1 MAQFDITKYK
11 ADPRYFYYVGEWE
24 KVARAEDEARVLLED
39 PSMHELAMSELSM
52 LAEKK
57 NVLEAEI
64 LQMEKDATPEREYPN
79 EIILEVRAGAG
90 GEEAALFAEEL
101 ARAYLIYATAKGWK
115 HTMLDESRA
124 AQGGYKEAQ
133 IEIKGKDCYKILRFE
148 TGVHRVQRVPA
159 TEKMGRIHTSTCT
172 VAIMPIYK
180 RTNVVVPPS
189 DLEIE
194 FSRSGGKGGQNVNKV
209 ETAVRI
215 IHKPTGLDVRVTTER
230 SQAANREKAMTLL
243 LSRLQEKKDEEEE
256 VALSEHRKAQVGR
269 AERSE
274 KIRTY
279 NFPQDRVT
287 DHRIRENFSGIELIM
302 EGRLEKLL
310 SAVAVLADPTFD
322 PSAAPDDDD
331 E

>member
-1 MAQFDITKYK
+1 MTFDITKYK
-11 ADPRYFYYVGEWE
+11 SDQRYFYYVGEWE
-24 KVARAEDEARVLLED
+24 RITKAEAEAQALLGDE
-39 PSMHELAMSELSM
+39 SMKELAEGELRD
-52 LAEKK
+52 LAEQKK
-57 NVLEAEI
+57 KVETEI
-64 LQMEKDATPEREYPN
+64 LQMEKDATPPREFPN
-79 EIILEVRAGAG
+79 EIIIEVRAGAG

-101 ARAYLIYATAKGWK
+101 ARAYLIFATSKGWTHK
-115 HTMLDESRA
+115 MLDESRA

-180 RTNVVVPPS
+180 RTTIVVPPS

-215 IHKPTGLDVRVTTER
+215 IHKPTGIDVRATAER
-230 SQAANREKAMTLL
+230 SQAANREMALTLL
-243 LSRLQEKKDEEEE
+243 MSRLQEKKDEEE
-256 VALSEHRKAQVGR
+256 AAARSENRKAQVGT
-269 AERSE
+269 ANRSE

-287 DHRIRENFSGIELIM
+287 DHRIRQNFSGIELIM
-302 EGRLEKLL
+302 EGKMEKLL
-310 SAVAVLADPTFD
+310 SAVSVLSDPDFEVG
-322 PSAAPDDDD
+322 AAIDDD

>member
-1 MAQFDITKYK
+1 MSFDVTKYK
-11 ADPRYFYYVGEWE
+11 TDQRYFYYVGEWE
-24 KVARAEDEARVLLED
+24 RITKNEEESRQLLSD
-39 PSMHELAMSELSM
+39 ASMKELAESELQTLS
-52 LAEKK
+52 EQKK
-57 NVLEAEI
+57 KVEAEI

-79 EIILEVRAGAG
+79 EVVLEVRAGAG

-101 ARAYLIYATAKGWK
+101 ARAYLIYGSLRGWSHK
-115 HTMLDESRA
+115 MLDESRA

-133 IEIKGKDCYKILRFE
+133 IEIKGREVYKVLRFE

-180 RTNVVVPPS
+180 RTNIIVPPS
-189 DLEIE
+189 DLEVE

-215 IHKPTGLDVRVTTER
+215 IHRPTGIDVRATAER
-230 SQAANREKAMTLL
+230 SQAANREMAMTLL
-243 LSRLQEKKDEEEE
+243 MSRLQEKKDQEEE
-256 VALSEHRKAQVGR
+256 AARSENRKEQVGT
-269 AERSE
+269 ANRSE

-287 DHRIRENFSGIELIM
+287 DHRIKENFSGVDLIM
-302 EGRLEKLL
+302 EGKMEKLL
-310 SAVAVLADPTFD
+310 SAVQKLADPDFVPGST
-322 PSAAPDDDD
+322 DDDN